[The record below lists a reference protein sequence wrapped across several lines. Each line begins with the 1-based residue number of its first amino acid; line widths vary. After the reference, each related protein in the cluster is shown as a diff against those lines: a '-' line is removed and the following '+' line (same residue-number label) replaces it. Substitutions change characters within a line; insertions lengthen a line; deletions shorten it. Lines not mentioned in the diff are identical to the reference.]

1 MIDRLG
7 GFWGSRDAD
16 EDFDD
21 DVEDFDDT
29 AELPPSPVGQ
39 DERRMQVRAYNHWAS
54 LLGDRDFP
62 DIDDLEPD
70 MLADFG
76 PYSVLLDLSGDVAN
90 PRLRYVGSE
99 LVAECDLAPA
109 RRAELAEQKKRSEW
123 LLHFNTRNFRL
134 VKSPPNAPSK

>member
-54 LLGDRDFP
+54 LLGNGTLP
-62 DIDDLEPD
+62 HIEDLEPEF
-70 MLADFG
+70 LGDFG
-76 PYSVLLDLSGDVAN
+76 PYSVLLDLSGGSQSYTEDCEICCQPILVSLWMDEHSEEVHID
-90 PRLRYVGSE
+90 LR
-99 LVAECDLAPA
+99 
-109 RRAELAEQKKRSEW
+109 REQD
-123 LLHFNTRNFRL
+123 
-134 VKSPPNAPSK
+134 